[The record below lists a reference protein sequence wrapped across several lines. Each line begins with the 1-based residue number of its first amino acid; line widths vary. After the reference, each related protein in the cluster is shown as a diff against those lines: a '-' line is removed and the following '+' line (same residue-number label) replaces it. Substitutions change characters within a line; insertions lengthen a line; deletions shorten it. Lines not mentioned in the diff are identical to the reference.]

1 MWGEGMGPFLPCPGT
16 YMAQERSKVEL
27 FWSQNRTVMAG
38 LLRGED
44 PSGNCFMSHIT
55 SNYMGKHDLGPFKPS
70 PGTQSGQRGSEN
82 DYIRVKKW
90 PLGENNTD
98 TTNQP

>member
-1 MWGEGMGPFLPCPGT
+1 
-16 YMAQERSKVEL
+16 
-27 FWSQNRTVMAG
+27 
-38 LLRGED
+38 
-44 PSGNCFMSHIT
+44 
-55 SNYMGKHDLGPFKPS
+55 MGKHDLGLFKPS